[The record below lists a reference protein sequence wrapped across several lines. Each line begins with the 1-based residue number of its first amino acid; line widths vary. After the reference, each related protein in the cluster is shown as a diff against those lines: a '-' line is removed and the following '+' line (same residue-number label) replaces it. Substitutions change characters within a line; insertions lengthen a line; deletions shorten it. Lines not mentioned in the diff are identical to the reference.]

1 MVNST
6 HSAENLAIQFRDFQ
20 ESNKEATKEVL
31 KAFVRETLIEQGL
44 GVYDSTD
51 EEINRL
57 LTDSEPWPASYIFA
71 DIISRRTQVGWSTH
85 GHSGLP
91 SIYLSPY
98 HLLPTYKGYSANP
111 ILTAA
116 DVNIYASNPAHAQ
129 ALIGNHE
136 NTEVGGFIRDFLDV
150 DLDAITGKLISA
162 GAASISS
169 SSSSSSSSSAESWMG
184 KLPDPE
190 LKLGEVDHYHGD
202 FKRSLAMG
210 CCGGVKHVH

>member
-6 HSAENLAIQFRDFQ
+6 HSAENLAIQFSDFQ
-20 ESNKEATKEVL
+20 DINKEATKEVL
-31 KAFVRETLIEQGL
+31 AAFVRETLIEKGL
-44 GVYDSTD
+44 GVYDATD

-57 LTDSEPWPASYIFA
+57 LKDSDPWPASYIFA

-85 GHSGLP
+85 GHSGSSP
-91 SIYLSPY
+91 IYLYSDPSPHTKIT
-98 HLLPTYKGYSANP
+98 HLTHP
-111 ILTAA
+111 TAA

-136 NTEVGGFIRDFLDV
+136 NTEVGGFIRDYLDV
-150 DLDAITGKLISA
+150 DLDAITEILTSA
-162 GAASISS
+162 GTAPFT
-169 SSSSSSSSSAESWMG
+169 SSSAEAWMG
-184 KLPDPE
+184 KPVDPE

-202 FKRSLAMG
+202 FKRSMEMN